1 MAAEEPVPGGSGV
14 PGPPG
19 LSRPSRWS
27 GASSPPGCAREGRD
41 ISATATGPRA
51 TRPALPTAISDSRLI
66 AIARGLPADRLRGI
80 AEALRDAGVRALEV
94 TLDSEGALEAVE
106 ALAARFDVGTLA
118 IGAGTVRSREAAEA
132 SVAAGAGYLVAPH
145 TDEAVVAWAADHGVP
160 MTPGA
165 LTPTEVLRGWNAGAA
180 AVKLFPAGPLGPSYL
195 KAVAEPLRDVPL
207 IPTGGVSAAN
217 AADFLRAGAVA
228 VGVGGSLL
236 GDGDP
241 AGVAERARRLVAA
254 VA

>member
-1 MAAEEPVPGGSGV
+1 M
-14 PGPPG
+14 
-19 LSRPSRWS
+19 W
-27 GASSPPGCAREGRD
+27 RD
-41 ISATATGPRA
+41 DA
-51 TRPALPTAISDSRLI
+51 PALPSAIIHGRLI
-66 AIARGLPADRLRGI
+66 AIARGLPADRLQGI
-80 AEALRDAGVRALEV
+80 AEALRGAGVRALEV
-94 TLDSEGALEAVE
+94 TLDSPGALEAVE
-106 ALAARFDVGTLA
+106 ALASRFDVEALA
-118 IGAGTVRSREAAEA
+118 IGAGTVRSQEAAQA
-132 SVAAGAGYLVAPH
+132 AVAAGAGYLVAPH
-145 TDEAVVAWAADHGVP
+145 TDEAVVAWAAGQGVP

-165 LTPTEVLRGWNAGAA
+165 LTPTEVVRGWEAGAA

-195 KAVAEPLRDVPL
+195 KAVAEPLPDVPL